1 MLWTAQRAPRGTH
14 FTKNIGQ
21 PYSHH
26 QKHPYQ
32 KEPNQT
38 YLWYQSQKNWHQI
51 TISKIHEIQQVKNV
65 KPGKKWILNAVAEA
79 KSKFRISHIYPSLNK
94 EITQNG
100 EFRNKMNHLHTK
112 QFIEPTTKRSISFQ
126 FSLEIK
132 IIIDFVWFWI

>member
-1 MLWTAQRAPRGTH
+1 MYGQPKGLQGVLTSPRTSDSGTH
-14 FTKNIGQ
+14 ITKNI
-21 PYSHH
+21 HT
-26 QKHPYQ
+26 K
-32 KEPNQT
+32 KNQIRPT
-38 YLWYQSQKNWHQI
+38 CGIRAKKNWHQI

-100 EFRNKMNHLHTK
+100 KFRNKMNHLHTK